1 METDEQLE
9 DLLRDTFA
17 QARGDGRG
25 QLSGVGAGAFARADR
40 LRRQRVGMTV
50 GAVAATVAVVGAAV
64 GVGAGVFGRDAGL
77 TPAVTSSTSASAK
90 RWSSLVPGTAPF
102 SYRFPDDV
110 VPDPLPAGARPLD
123 FLPVKPPVSGSS
135 GLRSSTVEVTVA
147 GEDPDLGG
155 VAGFCRWEELA
166 ELRQPVAGQSFQFQ
180 LSSAPGSLG
189 AQLGLAGFTTGTGA
203 DAMADLRR
211 GALPCLVPTDLKA
224 VDWTS
229 DGDESLLFTATETT
243 ADITQTVV
251 MAVTRVG
258 DVLLSGTARGRD
270 AAEARKVATSLSS
283 EAARRLVQEA
293 FPPAVG
299 RPLGDSAAA
308 PNAASEV
315 GAEAA
320 EPVRQPDDYE
330 FGDVFPTASQL
341 RFGMRYHGDALV
353 SRNMPAATGAQVC
366 DLSGQP
372 ERQATSDAAPH
383 PVAGS
388 QQDAWAGDGAGAD
401 PSVSFGVTGWPT
413 GSGAVSFRALQQDT
427 GMCAWMPHQERV
439 LWAGA
444 DPQETWLSRSTGGGV
459 AYLAA
464 RRVGDVIVSVV
475 VRDLPADDAKAEAIR
490 LSGLVAAKVAASG
503 LPAAK
508 GR

>member
-9 DLLRDTFA
+9 ELLRDTFA
-17 QARGDGRG
+17 QARGEGRG
-25 QLSGVGAGAFARADR
+25 QWSRVGAGAFARADR
-40 LRRQRVGMTV
+40 LRRRRVGMTV
-50 GAVAATVAVVGAAV
+50 GAVAATVAVVGAAL
-64 GVGAGVFGRDAGL
+64 GVGAGLLGRDVAL
-77 TPAVTSSTSASAK
+77 SPAVTSSTSASAK
-90 RWSSLVPGTAPF
+90 PWASLVPGTAPF
-102 SYRFPDDV
+102 AYRFPDDV
-110 VPDPLPAGARPLD
+110 VPDPLPAGARPLNVI
-123 FLPVKPPVSGSS
+123 PVTTAGSGP
-135 GLRSSTVEVTVA
+135 SSTATSRLAVTVT
-147 GEDPDLGG
+147 DQTPDLGG

-166 ELRQPVAGQSFQFQ
+166 ELRQPVAGQSYQFT
-180 LSSAPGSLG
+180 LGSAPGRLG
-189 AQLGLAGFTTGTGA
+189 AILGLAGFTTGTGA
-203 DAMADLRR
+203 DAMADLRNA
-211 GALPCLVPTDLKA
+211 ALPCLVPTDLKA

-229 DGDESLLFTATETT
+229 DGDESLLFTATETVEG
-243 ADITQTVV
+243 APQTVA

-270 AAEARKVATSLSS
+270 AVEARKVATSLSS
-283 EAARRLVQEA
+283 EAASRLLREA

-299 RPLGDSAAA
+299 EPLGDSAAA

-315 GAEAA
+315 GAGAA
-320 EPVRQPDDYE
+320 EPVRQPDEYE
-330 FGDVFPTASQL
+330 FGDVFPAASQL
-341 RFGMRYHGDALV
+341 RFGMSYHGDPLV

-413 GSGAVSFRALQQDT
+413 GSGAVSFRDLQQDT
-427 GMCAWMPHQERV
+427 GMCAWMPHQQRV
-439 LWAGA
+439 SWPGA
-444 DPQETWLSRSTGGGV
+444 DPQATWLSHSTEGGG

-475 VRDLPADDAKAEAIR
+475 VDTLPADDAKAEAIR
-490 LSGLVAAKVAASG
+490 LSGIVAAKVEASG

>member
-1 METDEQLE
+1 MQTGEQLE
-9 DLLRDTFA
+9 DLLRGTFA
-17 QARGDGRG
+17 QARGEGRG
-25 QLSGVGAGAFARADR
+25 QWSAVSAGAFARADR
-40 LRRQRVGMTV
+40 LRRRRVGMTV

-64 GVGAGVFGRDAGL
+64 GVGAGVLGRDAAL
-77 TPAVTSSTSASAK
+77 VPSVTSSTSAK
-90 RWSSLVPGTAPF
+90 RWASLVPGAAPF
-102 SYRFPDDV
+102 SYRFPDDA
-110 VPDPLPAGARPLD
+110 VPDPLPAGARPLA
-123 FLPVKPPVSGSS
+123 FLPVKSQASASP
-135 GLRSSTVEVTVA
+135 STSTATMPATVTM
-147 GEDPDLGG
+147 EDPDLGG
-155 VAGFCRWEELA
+155 VAGFCRWAELA
-166 ELRQPVAGQSFQFQ
+166 ELRQPVAGRSYQFA
-180 LSSAPGSLG
+180 LGSAPGSFG
-189 AQLGLAGFTTGTGA
+189 AHLGLAGFTTGTGA

-211 GALPCLVPTDLKA
+211 GALPCLVPTDMKA

-229 DGDESLLFTATETT
+229 DGDESLLYMATESV
-243 ADITQTVV
+243 DDEPQTVV
-251 MAVTRVG
+251 MAVRRVG
-258 DVLLSGTARGRD
+258 DVVLSGTARGRD
-270 AAEARKVATSLSS
+270 AAEARQVATSLSS
-283 EAARRLVQEA
+283 EAASRLVREA

-308 PNAASEV
+308 PNAASAA

-320 EPVRQPDDYE
+320 EPVQQPDDYE
-330 FGDVFPTASQL
+330 FGDVFPAASQL
-341 RFGMRYHGDALV
+341 RFGMTYHGDPLV
-353 SRNMPAATGAQVC
+353 SRDMPAATGAQVC

-401 PSVSFGVTGWPT
+401 PSVSFGVTGWPS
-413 GSGAVSFRALQQDT
+413 GSGALSFRDLQQDT
-427 GMCAWMPHQERV
+427 GMCAWMPHQQRV
-439 LWAGA
+439 SWPGQ
-444 DPQETWLSRSTGGGV
+444 DPQGTWLSQCTEGGG

-490 LSGLVAAKVAASG
+490 LSGIVAAKVAASD